1 MKKEQRRRGCSPAR
15 CQSCGSKSRGSCWQ
29 KETISNALIT
39 NGQVRS
45 ERGCD
50 SALTLRLEVLT
61 VR

>member
-1 MKKEQRRRGCSPAR
+1 MPEFRKK
-15 CQSCGSKSRGSCWQ
+15 KSRLML
-29 KETISNALIT
+29 KATKAISNALIT
-39 NGQVRS
+39 NRQIRS